1 MPATTYELLPQNSE
15 FETLFEQ
22 LSSAWLSHQ
31 ELKTAGAPLSDL
43 ATSNVDLFRARIAMG
58 CWRRRN
64 RS

>member
-1 MPATTYELLPQNSE
+1 MPANTHQLLPEKSE

-22 LSSAWLSHQ
+22 LAGAWLSHQ

-43 ATSNVDLFRARIAMG
+43 ATSNAQLFQARIAMG
-58 CWRRRN
+58 CWRRWN